1 VISFYTPQ
9 LACFTVILFFN
20 QASCKFFLHSE
31 KNKVHYLD
39 NNQKRPPAALAAT
52 MEERKIMSFARLSG
66 TTLAAVL
73 ATTFSFGAVSAETL
87 RLSHNTG
94 DTTTWHQ
101 GAEKFGELLAERT
114 GGEIEVRVF
123 PNAQLSGGDQMRQA
137 EMVGRGALDLVVTSA
152 INVTPLVPEMA
163 VFSLPYLYSSYEQV
177 DATTQGAPGEML
189 SEILLDKGIVVLA
202 WGENGFREVTNNTR
216 PIRSPED
223 MRGLNMRVAG
233 PMYIDVMNAL
243 GANPQQMQWGET
255 MSALQQGVV
264 DGQENPI
271 GAVIIPQQV
280 YEVQKYLTAW
290 HYSYDPIFL
299 GISQAKW
306 DSYDAE
312 MQQILRETAQEAMAY
327 QREITRE
334 GTAQGI
340 EFLREQGMEVYEPT
354 EEELAA
360 FREATQ
366 PAFDEWAAR
375 VGDEIVG
382 AFQDAIA
389 AAN

>member
-1 VISFYTPQ
+1 MKISRITG
-9 LACFTVILFFN
+9 
-20 QASCKFFLHSE
+20 
-31 KNKVHYLD
+31 
-39 NNQKRPPAALAAT
+39 AALAA
-52 MEERKIMSFARLSG
+52 S
-66 TTLAAVL
+66 LAAALSV
-73 ATTFSFGAVSAETL
+73 TTASAETL

-101 GAEKFGELLAERT
+101 GAERFAELLNERT
-114 GGEIEVRVF
+114 DGALSVRVF

-163 VFSLPYLYSSYEQV
+163 VFSLPYLYSNYEQV
-177 DATTQGAPGEML
+177 DATTQGAPGQML
-189 SEILLDKGIVVLA
+189 SDILLEKGIVVLA

-280 YEVQKYLTAW
+280 YEVQRYLTAW

-306 DSYDAE
+306 DSYDAD
-312 MQQILRETAQEAMAY
+312 MQALIREAAQEAMAY

-340 EFLREQGMEVYEPT
+340 DFLREQGMEVYEPT
-354 EEELAA
+354 DDELAA
-360 FREATQ
+360 FRAATQ
-366 PAFDEWAAR
+366 PAFDQWAAR
-375 VGDEIVG
+375 VGPEIVG

>member
-1 VISFYTPQ
+1 MTFARITG
-9 LACFTVILFFN
+9 T
-20 QASCKFFLHSE
+20 
-31 KNKVHYLD
+31 
-39 NNQKRPPAALAAT
+39 ALAAT
-52 MEERKIMSFARLSG
+52 LAGGLSLG
-66 TTLAAVL
+66 AA
-73 ATTFSFGAVSAETL
+73 AAETL

-114 GGEIEVRVF
+114 DGALTVRVF

-163 VFSLPYLYSSYEQV
+163 VFSLPYLYSNYEQV

-202 WGENGFREVTNNTR
+202 WGENGFREVTNNVR

-233 PMYIDVMNAL
+233 PMYIDVMTAL

-280 YEVQKYLTAW
+280 YEVQRYLTAW

-299 GISQAKW
+299 GVSKQLW
-306 DSYDAE
+306 DSWDADTQE
-312 MQQILRETAQEAMAY
+312 KVRAAAEEAMAY
-327 QREITRE
+327 QKQITRDD
-334 GTAQGI
+334 TAAGI
-340 EFLREQGMEVYEPT
+340 EYLREQGMEVYEPT
-354 EEELAA
+354 EEELQA

-366 PAFDEWAAR
+366 PAFDSWADQ
-375 VGDEIVG
+375 VGTDLVSL
-382 AFQDAIA
+382 FQEAIDGRD
-389 AAN
+389 